1 MHILLCISIHFHQGA
16 LSGSMEASRSF
27 SLMMELFAFSNE
39 ASKKK
44 KKSKIMLFDIKNQDM
59 QYKNMNVYHQF

>member
-1 MHILLCISIHFHQGA
+1 
-16 LSGSMEASRSF
+16 MEASRSF

-44 KKSKIMLFDIKNQDM
+44 KKSKIMLFDRKNQDM